1 MHILKRNV
9 FVLLLSSVFFLF
21 SSCESAAQ
29 LTKILEQASG
39 NPSNSEISAGIKEA
53 LEKGTGISA
62 DRLSAEDGFLGNLDV
77 KILFPEE
84 AKKVENTLRN
94 IGLGK
99 LCDDVILSL
108 NRAAEDASN
117 EAKPIF
123 TAAIKQM
130 TLRDV
135 QDILLGEKNAATL
148 YFERTTTDSLTVKFA
163 PIIDQS
169 LTKVNATKY
178 WGDVIERYNQ
188 VPFVKKVDTDLG
200 AYVTQKAIDGL
211 FVEIAKEELKIRENI
226 SARTSPLLQ
235 KVFGFAER
243 QRKYD

>member
-1 MHILKRNV
+1 MHLFKRNV
-9 FVLLLSSVFFLF
+9 FILLISSTFFLL

-39 NPSNSEISAGIKEA
+39 DPSNSEISAGIKEA

-62 DRLSAEDGFLGNLDV
+62 DRLSSTDGFLKNLDV
-77 KILFPEE
+77 KILFPQE
-84 AKKVENTLRN
+84 AKNVENTLRN

-123 TAAIKQM
+123 SAAIKQM

-135 QDILLGEKNAATL
+135 QDILLGEKNAATR

-169 LTKVNATKY
+169 LAKVNATKY
-178 WGDVIERYNQ
+178 WTDVMNRYNQ

-235 KVFGFAER
+235 KVFGYAER

>member
-1 MHILKRNV
+1 MHIIKRNV

-62 DRLSAEDGFLGNLDV
+62 DRLSTTDGFLKNLDV
-77 KILFPEE
+77 KILFPQE
-84 AKKVENTLRN
+84 AKNVENTLRN

-178 WGDVIERYNQ
+178 WSDVMDRYNR

-235 KVFGFAER
+235 KVFGYAER